1 MANGIGERSEHG
13 EASKAG
19 GDAVI
24 DLRDIAFTWPAQAAP
39 GLRLDRLRLGAG
51 EQVFVCGPSGSG
63 KSTLLSM
70 LAGVLLP
77 QQGTVRVLGTA
88 LGALSASRRDRFRA
102 DHVGLVFQQ
111 FNLLPYLSVVDNV
124 LLPCRFS
131 PARRERTAAQGE
143 TPEAAARALLRQLD
157 LSPALWQRPV
167 TQLSVGQQQ
176 RVAAAR
182 ALIGCPQVV
191 LADEPTSALP
201 CAAAARQP
209 GHPCAHGQAA
219 GGAAQHGYR
228 VDRRRDAGGAGGHHD
243 GLCRLRHAG
252 GERAALSSVAA
263 PLIGGDNPLALA
275 RGYRRRPA
283 GTGPDR
289 HRHG

>member
-1 MANGIGERSEHG
+1 MANGIGERSAHG

-24 DLRDIAFTWPAQAAP
+24 DLRDIAFTWPAQAGP

-77 QQGTVRVLGTA
+77 QQGTVRVLGTV
-88 LGALSASRRDRFRA
+88 LGALSASQRDRFRA
-102 DHVGLVFQQ
+102 DHIGLVFQQ

-131 PARRERTAAQGE
+131 PARRKRAAAQGE
-143 TPEAAARALLRQLD
+143 TPEAAAYALLRQLD

-191 LADEPTSALP
+191 LADEPTSALDAP
-201 CAAAARQP
+201 RQRAFMALLQRECGIAGASLVFVSHDERLSAGFAQRVSLAAIDTMD
-209 GHPCAHGQAA
+209 
-219 GGAAQHGYR
+219 
-228 VDRRRDAGGAGGHHD
+228 VI
-243 GLCRLRHAG
+243 HAL
-252 GERAALSSVAA
+252 E
-263 PLIGGDNPLALA
+263 
-275 RGYRRRPA
+275 PA
-283 GTGPDR
+283 
-289 HRHG
+289 

>member
-1 MANGIGERSEHG
+1 MANGIGERSAHG

-24 DLRDIAFTWPAQAAP
+24 DLRDIAFTWPAQAGP

-77 QQGTVRVLGTA
+77 QQGTVRVLGTV

-102 DHVGLVFQQ
+102 DHIGLVFQQ

-131 PARRERTAAQGE
+131 PARRKRAAAQGE
-143 TPEAAARALLRQLD
+143 TPEAAAYALLRQLD

-191 LADEPTSALP
+191 LADEPTSALDAP
-201 CAAAARQP
+201 RQRAFMALLQRECGIAGASLVFVSHDERLSAGFAQRVSLAAIDTMD
-209 GHPCAHGQAA
+209 
-219 GGAAQHGYR
+219 
-228 VDRRRDAGGAGGHHD
+228 VI
-243 GLCRLRHAG
+243 HAL
-252 GERAALSSVAA
+252 E
-263 PLIGGDNPLALA
+263 
-275 RGYRRRPA
+275 PA
-283 GTGPDR
+283 
-289 HRHG
+289 

>member
-1 MANGIGERSEHG
+1 MMTGIGERSERSEHG
-13 EASKAG
+13 EARKTSG
-19 GDAVI
+19 NPVI
-24 DLRDIAFTWPAQAAP
+24 DLQGIAFAWPGQAAAC
-39 GLRLDRLRLGAG
+39 LRLERFRLDAG

-77 QQGTVRVLGTA
+77 QQGSVRVLGTA
-88 LGALSASRRDRFRA
+88 LGALSAAQRDRLRA

-131 PARRERTAAQGE
+131 PSRRERTAAQGE
-143 TPEAAARALLRQLD
+143 TPEAAAQALLRQLD

-167 TQLSVGQQQ
+167 TRLSVGQQQ

-191 LADEPTSALP
+191 LADEPTSALDAP
-201 CAAAARQP
+201 RQQAFMALLQRECGIAGASLVFVSHDERLSAGFSRRLSLPAVDTMDAMDGINAMEPAR
-209 GHPCAHGQAA
+209 C
-219 GGAAQHGYR
+219 
-228 VDRRRDAGGAGGHHD
+228 
-243 GLCRLRHAG
+243 
-252 GERAALSSVAA
+252 
-263 PLIGGDNPLALA
+263 
-275 RGYRRRPA
+275 
-283 GTGPDR
+283 
-289 HRHG
+289 

>member
-1 MANGIGERSEHG
+1 MAIGIGERSAHS

-39 GLRLDRLRLGAG
+39 GLRLDRLRVGAG
-51 EQVFVCGPSGSG
+51 EQVFVCGPSGCG

-102 DHVGLVFQQ
+102 DHIGLVFQQ

-131 PARRERTAAQGE
+131 PARRKRTAAQGE
-143 TPEAAARALLRQLD
+143 TPEAAAQALLRQLD

-191 LADEPTSALP
+191 LADEPTSALDAP
-201 CAAAARQP
+201 RQ
-209 GHPCAHGQAA
+209 QAFMALLQRECGIA
-219 GGAAQHGYR
+219 GASLVFVSHDERLSAGFAQRLLLPAIDTMDATGAM
-228 VDRRRDAGGAGGHHD
+228 
-243 GLCRLRHAG
+243 
-252 GERAALSSVAA
+252 E
-263 PLIGGDNPLALA
+263 
-275 RGYRRRPA
+275 PA
-283 GTGPDR
+283 
-289 HRHG
+289 